1 MQISPNLIKFG
12 GGALAAGVGV
22 GAVVAA
28 DKLIGGGDVD
38 RRKTVAG
45 VLAGVGG
52 VAGLGAVLA
61 RNSKAFGP
69 LLGAGVGLA
78 AAGVVDA
85 VRGGGTATVLPI
97 NDRNAVLKPGDQL
110 PDGVQARPGNV
121 YYSGGELRFDSEV
134 GNQGSAPLQL
144 ALHTPQ
150 GEKPSTTQVLF
161 NADGT
166 AHERDLLGGLQL
178 DPRPDHQH
186 LHFDDFVYFQLY
198 KAGAGDRPDTS
209 HEIAGGVKQSFYI
222 TDVQKYDVKNQ
233 ANLDAANK
241 LKEHGRVDDSAV
253 KADTVQGI
261 SVGMADV
268 YGAGLAGQSFNLPNL
283 APGRYVLRQSFDP
296 NDEVIEQD
304 EHNNTTDTVIDVKAD
319 KSVKVVSSSF
329 APESAYTTLADG
341 RSVIPSVVDSLAAQ
355 PEDRHADG

>member
-12 GGALAAGVGV
+12 GGALATGVGV

-28 DKLIGGGDVD
+28 DKLLGGDDVD
-38 RRKTVAG
+38 RRRTVAG

-52 VAGLGAVLA
+52 VAGVGAVLA
-61 RNSKAFGP
+61 RNTKAFGP

-85 VRGGGTATVLPI
+85 VRGGGTATVLPV
-97 NDRNAVLKPGDQL
+97 NDRTSVLKPGDQL

-121 YYSGGELRFDSEV
+121 YYTDGELRFDSVV
-134 GNQGSAPLQL
+134 GNQGAAPLQL
-144 ALHTPQ
+144 ALHTADGDEPN
-150 GEKPSTTQVLF
+150 TTQVLF

-166 AHERDLLGGLQL
+166 AHERGLLSGLQL
-178 DPRPDHQH
+178 DTRPDHQH

-198 KAGAGDRPDTS
+198 KAGAGDKPDTS
-209 HEIAGGVKQSFYI
+209 KELAGGVKQSFYI
-222 TDVQKYDVKNQ
+222 TDVQGYDVKNQ
-233 ANLDAANK
+233 ANLDAAQQ
-241 LKEHGRVDDSAV
+241 LKEHGKVDDSAV

-268 YGAGLAGQSFNLPNL
+268 YGAGLEGQSFHLPNL
-283 APGRYVLRQSFDP
+283 EPGKYVLRQSFDP
-296 NDEVIEQD
+296 NDEVLEQD
-304 EHNNTTDTVIDVKAD
+304 EHNNTTDTVINVKAD
-319 KSVKVVSSSF
+319 HSVKVVSSSF
-329 APESAYTTLADG
+329 APEDAYTTLADG

-355 PEDRHADG
+355 PDDHDDD